1 MLSFF
6 PSIAMVSSYSSSTLK
21 EPRICD
27 PSAAAARVSGT
38 EAVAACAAMAFFYV
52 AILYAPTLILRLPPP
67 TSLDSFMI
75 RRFACAAVSSAASV
89 LACVLLLGVSRLSL
103 HLLLESEGL
112 KYGFFYQLG
121 KLDDLPSILGVL
133 GIRRDHSK
141 KREKKR
147 REKPVSPCAA
157 LPWFPRVI
165 RRPRVIVR
173 RRAFPSPCGGRRNE
187 ATVEVWDFGIGVGGG
202 GTGAGQLLLL
212 FQLRQESMV
221 LLVEKLCFLPQP
233 LVLLH
238 DVAVLQVQLGVE
250 PLHDLPAESMYVSL

>member
-89 LACVLLLGVSRLSL
+89 LACVLLLGVSRLPCIGRYIPIRQL
-103 HLLLESEGL
+103 TGTRIARYREVPL
-112 KYGFFYQLG
+112 KSIAGDQL
-121 KLDDLPSILGVL
+121 
-133 GIRRDHSK
+133 
-141 KREKKR
+141 REK
-147 REKPVSPCAA
+147 EEEGEEEEGETCFAVHCSSLVP
-157 LPWFPRVI
+157 PRD
-165 RRPRVIVR
+165 
-173 RRAFPSPCGGRRNE
+173 PSP
-187 ATVEVWDFGIGVGGG
+187 
-202 GTGAGQLLLL
+202 AGDCSPASVS
-212 FQLRQESMV
+212 FSLRGKKE
-221 LLVEKLCFLPQP
+221 
-233 LVLLH
+233 
-238 DVAVLQVQLGVE
+238 
-250 PLHDLPAESMYVSL
+250 